1 LKFPRS
7 TNGGGIPRHFFIN
20 MQKILSAFI
29 DESGDFGGFE
39 KHSPYYIVTF
49 VFHNQADSIQD
60 DISHLEQRLSFYGYY
75 NHVLH
80 TGPLIRNEEV
90 YRTLT
95 IDNRKAIFNSFMT
108 FAIKCNF
115 RYKSFIVE
123 KKANDNQFKLISSLS
138 RLIREFLENNKF
150 LMLGYDKIIIY
161 YDNGQTQL
169 TKILAS
175 IFTDSNVEFRRISPA
190 KYRLFQIA
198 DLITTLELINRKR
211 QVSENSNS
219 EIMFFGTMRE
229 FNKNYYKYISKKKIE
244 S

>member
-1 LKFPRS
+1 
-7 TNGGGIPRHFFIN
+7 
-20 MQKILSAFI
+20 MQKILSVFI

-49 VFHNQADSIQD
+49 VFHNQANSIQD
-60 DISHLEQRLSFYGYY
+60 DISHLECRLNFYGYN

-80 TGPLIRNEEV
+80 TGPLIRNEEI
-90 YRTLT
+90 YRTITLE
-95 IDNRKAIFNSFMT
+95 NRKAIFNSFMT

-123 KKANDNQFKLISSLS
+123 KKPNDNQFKLISALS
-138 RLIREFLENNKF
+138 RLIREFIENHKT
-150 LMLGYDKIIIY
+150 LMTGYDKIIIY

-175 IFTDSNVEFRRISPA
+175 IFTDSNIEFRRISPT

-198 DLITTLELINRKR
+198 DLITTLELINRKKEAA
-211 QVSENSNS
+211 ENSNS
-219 EIMFFGTMRE
+219 EIMFFW
-229 FNKNYYKYISKKKIE
+229 YYARF
-244 S
+244 